1 MDKAEYK
8 IKLEEINALAER
20 GDFQGAAK
28 VASDIDWRHVRSV
41 RTLCMIGEIYEACKR
56 YDDSM
61 AVLKLAYRRSSSSK
75 TVLYRLADLSIREGD
90 FDEAKRYAN
99 EFEQVA
105 PNDSSR
111 YILKY
116 KMLRAQKA
124 PLDDQIAV
132 LQEYKDKE
140 YTERWAYE
148 LAKLYRKNGQNEK
161 CIEECDDM
169 ILWFS
174 EGKYVKKAM
183 ELKMQLT
190 SLTKAQKAKY
200 DRMNNTVV
208 PDSKKNKYVEAGLDG
223 ISTVEK
229 AVSEASESEEAVES
243 LDHTTTDLRTQAE
256 KAQDAKASA
265 KADGEDAKE
274 KAPNKITDDIKSYIS
289 NIRSKDE
296 KNKDQKSDEVTETAG
311 EKKQVQEKS
320 DAEGN
325 KEPIIKSLE
334 PESIVASNASVVQ
347 DTKPMPDLNLDE
359 SANGRKADG
368 KDLNEL
374 LKEPKINK
382 DEPLDLD
389 KLFAETSSSLSS
401 EIASGRF
408 KLDDQME
415 SDKTA
420 AENGTQKKPAASDK
434 DAEKPN
440 QTAKVKTAAAS
451 GPLTDKETDESL
463 GLTREFNLKDEVNQE
478 LKRRKRSAAENETPI
493 PKPEDAAR
501 ETVLEAQGK
510 LGTIVE
516 PSPKQEDT
524 ATFQKFGNDQA
535 IQKELLADEGD
546 LKDIPKEDS
555 HEALMNLSTVSAR
568 NVEGSRDIID
578 HIMQEPAV
586 FHKVPV
592 EARRLDER
600 EKQDLSYLAEIPGID
615 FQVTSALAD
624 IHNNCG
630 DKTSRSGNVIIMGR
644 QGAGKTRLAK
654 GLIAM
659 VCQHLH
665 LQAAKVAIIIADEL
679 NTKDPVKVVQKMAG
693 GFLVIEAAGSLSD
706 ETIDKLNQAMSF
718 RTDDLLVILEDEKHD
733 MRSMLQAHPEFAERF
748 TSRITVPVFTND
760 ELVTFAKTY
769 AKENR
774 YKLDELATLA
784 LYTMIGDN
792 QKDSEPVTVG
802 AVKDMVDKAIDR
814 HKRKHRFSKSE
825 KTADGRVILKEKD
838 FNF

>member
-75 TVLYRLADLSIREGD
+75 TVLYRLADLSIRQGD

-99 EFEQVA
+99 EFEQIA

-190 SLTKAQKAKY
+190 SLTKVQKAKY
-200 DRMNNTVV
+200 DRMDHVNTS
-208 PDSKKNKYVEAGLDG
+208 DTKKNNYAAAGLDG

-243 LDHTTTDLRTQAE
+243 LDHTTTDLRTQSE
-256 KAQDAKASA
+256 KAQAAKTP
-265 KADGEDAKE
+265 EKE
-274 KAPNKITDDIKSYIS
+274 GDEKDKMPNKITDGIKSYIS
-289 NIRSKDE
+289 SIRGKEE
-296 KNKDQKSDEVTETAG
+296 KNKEEKASEKSKTSETAQTAKAD
-311 EKKQVQEKS
+311 ESKS
-320 DAEGN
+320 ESDSAEPVI
-325 KEPIIKSLE
+325 KELE
-334 PESIVASNASVVQ
+334 PESAVASNASVVQ
-347 DTKPMPDLNLDE
+347 DTKPMPDLKLDE
-359 SANGRKADG
+359 GTDDQKAEG
-368 KDLNEL
+368 KNLNEL
-374 LKEPKINK
+374 LKEPKVNK

-401 EIASGRF
+401 EIASGKF
-408 KLDDQME
+408 KLDDQLE
-415 SDKTA
+415 SDKNVA
-420 AENGTQKKPAASDK
+420 AKTGAQKGTG
-434 DAEKPN
+434 
-440 QTAKVKTAAAS
+440 TAAAGS
-451 GPLTDKETDESL
+451 IEASPAATAEKAAGPLTDKETDESL

-478 LKRRKRSAAENETPI
+478 LNRRKNHAAGNETPI

-524 ATFQKFGNDQA
+524 AVFKKFGSDQA

-555 HEALMNLSTVSAR
+555 HEALMNLSSVSAR
-568 NVEGSRDIID
+568 NVEGSRDIIE

-586 FHKVPV
+586 FHKIPV
-592 EARRLDER
+592 EARRLDEQ
-600 EKQDLSYLAEIPGID
+600 EKQALSYLAEIPGID

-654 GLIAM
+654 GLIMM

-706 ETIDKLNQAMSF
+706 ETIDKLNQAMGF

-733 MRSMLQAHPEFAERF
+733 MRSMLQAHPEFASRF
-748 TSRITVPVFTND
+748 TSQITVPVFTND

-814 HKRKHRFSKSE
+814 HRRKHRFSKSE